1 MKVGSCG
8 RLTIVTADA
17 FDQLALIAEISA
29 TFLGFI
35 AVFLILSDKE
45 GRFHE
50 SDKHFVQALVL
61 TAAYTI
67 ILALTPGALSFI
79 MAGDVLWTS
88 SLGIAAALGMAS
100 AVFQARVQLKMT
112 PEEAAKIHPGWH
124 FAAWGISFIAL
135 SLIIAGLLGFAD
147 PVGMLIGTLS
157 LGVFLALLLFIA
169 CHLVFFLRYCC
180 L

>member
-1 MKVGSCG
+1 M
-8 RLTIVTADA
+8 TADA

-35 AVFLILSDKE
+35 AVFLILSGKE

-61 TAAYTI
+61 AAAYSI

-79 MAGDVLWTS
+79 MAGDVLWTL
-88 SLGIAAALGMAS
+88 SLGIAAVLGVAS

-112 PEEAAKIHPGWH
+112 PEEAVKIHSGWH
-124 FAAWGISFIAL
+124 FAAWGMSFIASL
-135 SLIIAGLLGFAD
+135 LIIAGLLGLAD
-147 PVGMLIGTLS
+147 PVGMFIGTLS
-157 LGVFLALLLFIA
+157 LAVFLALLLFIA
-169 CHLVFFLRYCC
+169 VVFRKFF
-180 L
+180 

>member
-1 MKVGSCG
+1 MKVGRCG
-8 RLTIVTADA
+8 RVTIVTADA

-45 GRFHE
+45 GRFDE

-79 MAGDVLWTS
+79 MAGDVLWTFA
-88 SLGIAAALGMAS
+88 LGIAAVLTVAS
-100 AVFQARVQLKMT
+100 AVFQGRVQLKMT
-112 PEEAAKIHPGWH
+112 PEEAAKIHWGWH
-124 FAAWGISFIAL
+124 FAAWGISFIAAL
-135 SLIIAGLLGFAD
+135 LIIGGLLGFAD
-147 PVGMLIGTLS
+147 PVGMFIGTMS

-169 CHLVFFLRYCC
+169 VVFRKFF
-180 L
+180 

>member
-169 CHLVFFLRYCC
+169 VVFRKFF
-180 L
+180 